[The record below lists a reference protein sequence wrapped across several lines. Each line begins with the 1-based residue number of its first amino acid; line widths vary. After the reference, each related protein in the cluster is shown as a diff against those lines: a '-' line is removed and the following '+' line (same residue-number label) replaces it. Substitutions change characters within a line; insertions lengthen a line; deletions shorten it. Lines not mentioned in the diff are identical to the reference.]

1 MSERTVELE
10 QPVLIDETA
19 DALREATDRAERAEA
34 ELAKLKAQQRHTP
47 SAEPSHASSSAPAAR
62 VERHES
68 ASQETNG
75 ERTVHADDLKQ
86 PPSPN
91 TAANAPEG
99 YPSTPVYDRGSAN
112 RAMDQGDGVDELRK
126 DPMMAHL
133 LDSLDAGTDVGHYGR
148 LVFAMVARHFLP
160 HEEVVAWLTKDNDFS
175 DDQAQQM
182 LHQVEGR
189 DYSPPR
195 RERLLEWQG
204 EQEFQFIDASDPDSG
219 NLYRN
224 LKFPQEIYEH
234 IGHYQGAKAAS

>member
-1 MSERTVELE
+1 MSERTVELD
-10 QPVLIDETA
+10 QPVLTDETA
-19 DALREATDRAERAEA
+19 NALHEATDRAERAEA
-34 ELAKLKAQQRHTP
+34 ELARLKAQQLHQPVGTP
-47 SAEPSHASSSAPAAR
+47 STKQSSPAP
-62 VERHES
+62 VERHENES
-68 ASQETNG
+68 HEGAAAHA
-75 ERTVHADDLKQ
+75 VHAEDLKQ

-99 YPSTPVYDRGSAN
+99 YPGTPVTDRGSAN
-112 RAMDQGDGVDELRK
+112 RAISEHDGVDELRK

-160 HEEVVAWLTKDNDFS
+160 HEEVVAWMTKDNDFS
-175 DDQAQQM
+175 ADDAQQM

-195 RERLLEWQG
+195 RERLLEWQS
-204 EQEFQFIDASDPDSG
+204 EQDFQFIDASDPDSG

-224 LKFPQEIYEH
+224 LKFPQEIYQH
-234 IGHYQGAKAAS
+234 IGHYQDAKASS